1 MRNEYTVNIEKYS
14 DQGFSGVKGELN
26 IIPIKCITLE
36 TVIHNCMVR
45 VSENPRL
52 DSIDALKSIAAK
64 SLSEYILSYMSYR
77 KVDTNGDPRIRPG
90 VIFEVATINNKDMVK
105 LKKLTR
111 VHGQLT
117 RDYEELQYYYNLQ
130 AKELETAKAQ
140 IEVDSAYIVKLRKAY
155 AIVTLSLIALNIA
168 QFIY

>member
-1 MRNEYTVNIEKYS
+1 MRNEYTVRIEKYPGQ
-14 DQGFSGVKGELN
+14 DFCNVKGELN
-26 IIPIKCITLE
+26 IMPIKCITLE
-36 TVIHNCMVR
+36 TVIHNHM

-52 DSIDALKSIAAK
+52 DSIDDLKSIAAK
-64 SLSEYILSYMSYR
+64 SLSEHILSYMSHR

-111 VHGQLT
+111 EHGQLT
-117 RDYEELQYYYNLQ
+117 SDYKELQYHYNLQ
-130 AKELETAKAQ
+130 VKELEMTKAQ
-140 IEVDSAYIVKLRKAY
+140 IEVDSEYIAKIKKTY
-155 AIVTLSLIALNIA
+155 AIAILGLIALNIV

>member
-1 MRNEYTVNIEKYS
+1 MRNKYIVSIEKYP
-14 DQGFSGVKGELN
+14 DQDFCDVKGELN
-26 IIPIKCITLE
+26 IMPIKCITLE
-36 TVIHNCMVR
+36 TVIHNCM

-64 SLSEYILSYMSYR
+64 SLSEHILSYMSHR
-77 KVDTNGDPRIRPG
+77 KVDTHGDPRIMPG

-111 VHGQLT
+111 VHGRLT
-117 RDYEELQYYYNLQ
+117 GDYKELQYYYNLQ
-130 AKELETAKAQ
+130 AKELEGAKAQ
-140 IEVDSAYIVKLRKAY
+140 IEVDSAYITKLRKAY
-155 AIVTLSLIALNIA
+155 AIVTLGLIALNIV

>member
-1 MRNEYTVNIEKYS
+1 MRNEYTVRIEKYPGQ
-14 DQGFSGVKGELN
+14 DFCNVKGELN
-26 IIPIKCITLE
+26 IMPIKCITLE
-36 TVIHNCMVR
+36 TVIHNYM

-64 SLSEYILSYMSYR
+64 SLSEHILSYMSHR
-77 KVDTNGDPRIRPG
+77 KADTHGDPRVKAG

-111 VHGQLT
+111 AHGQLT
-117 RDYEELQYYYNLQ
+117 SDYKELQYHYNLQ
-130 AKELETAKAQ
+130 VKELEMTKAQ
-140 IEVDSAYIVKLRKAY
+140 IEVDSEYIVKIKKTY
-155 AIVTLSLIALNIA
+155 AIAILGLIALNIV

>member
-1 MRNEYTVNIEKYS
+1 MRNEYTVSIEKYP
-14 DQGFSGVKGELN
+14 DFCGIKGGLN

-36 TVIHNCMVR
+36 TVIHNCMV
-45 VSENPRL
+45 SENPRL
-52 DSIDALKSIAAK
+52 DSIDTLKSRATE
-64 SLSEYILSYMSYR
+64 SLSKYILSYMSHR

-111 VHGQLT
+111 EHEQLT

-130 AKELETAKAQ
+130 VKELETTKAQ
-140 IEVDSAYIVKLRKAY
+140 TEVDSIYVAKHKKTLSYY
-155 AIVTLSLIALNIA
+155 AIAILGLVALNMV